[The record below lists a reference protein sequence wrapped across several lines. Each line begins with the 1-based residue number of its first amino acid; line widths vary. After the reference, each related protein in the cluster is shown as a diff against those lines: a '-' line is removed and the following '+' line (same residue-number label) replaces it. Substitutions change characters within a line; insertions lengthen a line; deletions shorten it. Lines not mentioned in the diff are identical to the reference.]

1 MRLSKQSV
9 ASLQIPAGKPYHIE
23 WDELLPGFGVRVNPT
38 GKVWVVQYRV
48 GGKSRRETIGRV
60 DTISLDVARETA
72 KKTLAKVQLGS
83 DPHAEK
89 AQAKARAKITF
100 EAVAERYL
108 KHAQDRLKP
117 RSFEEVERHL
127 KKHWQPLQ
135 GLPISEIRR
144 TLVAARLEE
153 IAEHCGPIASNRARA
168 ALSALFAWAV
178 AVGLAESNPVMGTVK
193 VASEV
198 SREHVITDDE
208 LAAILRG
215 CRDDDYG
222 RIVRLLLLTGQ
233 RRDEVGDMKWSEVD
247 LDRGLWTIPRE
258 RTKNSLT
265 HEVPLSDLTLHT
277 LRSTPRREGREFV
290 FGQGQGGFS
299 GWSKSKARLDI
310 RVAKAGAV
318 IRPWRLHDLRRTAA
332 TRLGEL
338 GTLPHVIEAI
348 LNHISGHKAGVA
360 GIYNRATY
368 AKEKREAL
376 NRWADYIHGIKDKSA
391 DGVQASYQLGDNIN
405 PAFN

>member
-1 MRLSKQSV
+1 MRFSQQSV
-9 ASLQIPAGKPYHIE
+9 SSLKIPAGKPYHIE
-23 WDELLPGFGVRVNPT
+23 WDEVLPGFGVRINPT
-38 GKVWVVQYRV
+38 GKVWVVQYRA

-60 DTISLDVARETA
+60 DAVPLNVARDTA
-72 KKTLAKVQLGS
+72 RKALARVQLGS

-144 TLVAARLEE
+144 ALVATRLEE
-153 IAEHCGPIASNRARA
+153 IAEQSGPIASNRARA

-178 AVGLAESNPVMGTVK
+178 AVGLAESNPIVGTVR
-193 VASEV
+193 VAIEV
-198 SREHVITDDE
+198 SREHVITDGE
-208 LAAILRG
+208 LAAIWRA
-215 CRDDDYG
+215 CRDNDYG
-222 RIVRLLLLTGQ
+222 RIVRLLTLTGQ
-233 RRDEVGDMKWSEVD
+233 RRDEVADMTWSELD

-258 RTKNSLT
+258 RTKNGLP
-265 HEVPLSDLTLHT
+265 HEVPLSNAVLEILQGI
-277 LRSTPRREGREFV
+277 PRREKREFV
-290 FGQGQGGFS
+290 FGEGQGGFS
-299 GWSKSKARLDI
+299 GWSKSKARLDARI
-310 RVAKAGAV
+310 AKTGAV
-318 IRPWRLHDLRRTAA
+318 VRPWRLHDLRRTAA

-338 GTLPHVIEAI
+338 GILPHVVEAI

-376 NRWADYIHGIKDKSA
+376 NRWADYVLRLKE
-391 DGVQASYQLGDNIN
+391 AS
-405 PAFN
+405 

>member
-9 ASLQIPAGKPYHIE
+9 ACLQIPAGKPYHIE
-23 WDELLPGFGVRVNPT
+23 WDEVLPGFGVRINPT
-38 GKVWVVQYRV
+38 GKVWVVQYRA

-60 DTISLDVARETA
+60 DTVPLDAAREKA

-127 KKHWQPLQ
+127 KKHWQPFQ

-144 TLVAARLEE
+144 ALVANRLEE
-153 IAEHCGPIASNRARA
+153 IAEQSGPIASNRARA

-178 AVGLAESNPVMGTVK
+178 AVGLAESNPVIGTMR
-193 VASEV
+193 VAAEV
-198 SREHVITDDE
+198 SREHVIADEE
-208 LAAILRG
+208 LAAIWRA

-222 RIVRLLLLTGQ
+222 RIVRLLILTAQ
-233 RRDEVGDMKWSEVD
+233 RRDEVGDMRWSEVD
-247 LDRGLWTIPRE
+247 LIRGLWTIPRE
-258 RTKNSLT
+258 RTKNGLT
-265 HEVPLSDLTLHT
+265 HEVPLSHVALEILQ
-277 LRSTPRREGREFV
+277 SIPRRAGREFV
-290 FGQGQGGFS
+290 FGEGRGGFS
-299 GWSKSKARLDI
+299 GWSKSKTRLDARI
-310 RVAKAGAV
+310 AKAGAV
-318 IRPWRLHDLRRTAA
+318 MRPWRLHDLRRTTA
-332 TRLGEL
+332 TRLAEM
-338 GTLPHVIEAI
+338 GTLPHVVEAI
-348 LNHISGHKAGVA
+348 LNHVSGHKAGVA

-368 AKEKREAL
+368 TKEKREAL
-376 NRWADYIHGIKDKSA
+376 EQWATHMNAPQPNS
-391 DGVQASYQLGDNIN
+391 
-405 PAFN
+405 

>member
-23 WDELLPGFGVRVNPT
+23 WDEVLPGFGVRINPT
-38 GKVWVVQYRV
+38 GNVWVVQYRI

-60 DTISLDVARETA
+60 DTVSLDVARETA

-100 EAVAERYL
+100 ESVAERYL

-127 KKHWQPLQ
+127 KKHWQPFQ

-144 TLVAARLEE
+144 ALVATRLEE
-153 IAEHCGPIASNRARA
+153 IAEQSGPIASNRARA

-178 AVGLAESNPVMGTVK
+178 AVGLAESNPVMGTMR
-193 VASEV
+193 VAVEV
-198 SREHVITDDE
+198 SREHVVTDEE
-208 LAAILRG
+208 LTAIWRA

-222 RIVRLLLLTGQ
+222 RIVRLLILTGQ

-247 LDRGLWTIPRE
+247 FDRGLWTIPRE
-258 RTKNSLT
+258 RIKNGLT
-265 HEVPLSDLTLHT
+265 HEVPLSDMALEI
-277 LRSTPRREGREFV
+277 LRSIPRREGRDFV
-290 FGQGQGGFS
+290 FGEGQGGFS
-299 GWSKSKARLDI
+299 GWSKSKTRLDARI
-310 RVAKAGAV
+310 AKAGAV
-318 IRPWRLHDLRRTAA
+318 VRPWRLHDLRRTTA
-332 TRLGEL
+332 TRIAEMGI
-338 GTLPHVIEAI
+338 LPHVVEAI
-348 LNHISGHKAGVA
+348 LNHVSGHKAGVA

-376 NRWADYIHGIKDKSA
+376 NGWADNILGLNHNQLPALEPASGIGMTST
-391 DGVQASYQLGDNIN
+391 
-405 PAFN
+405 